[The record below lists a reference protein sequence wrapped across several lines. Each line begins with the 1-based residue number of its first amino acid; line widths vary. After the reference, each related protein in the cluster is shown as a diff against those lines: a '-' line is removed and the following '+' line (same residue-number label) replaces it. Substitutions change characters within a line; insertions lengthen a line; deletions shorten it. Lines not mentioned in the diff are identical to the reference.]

1 MSTFRHSNK
10 INLIIEG
17 NIGAGKSTF
26 LRLLANALDVQPVFE
41 RHDKWQDVGGGN
53 LLDHFY
59 QDTQRWGYT
68 FQTYAFV
75 SRVVE
80 QEKFLALADPK
91 PLVLERSVYS
101 DRYCFAKNA
110 YEMGLMSGLEWDLY
124 KNWFSWL
131 VESYTVRPTG
141 FIYLQAE
148 PEICFKRMQTRGRHE
163 EKTVGLDYLQRLH
176 DKHEQW
182 LLQKQEIAPYLRDL
196 PVLVLDCNP
205 EFERDLVHQAR
216 LFAQVRSFYNLQEQL
231 NLPPKSSAAQLS
243 L

>member
-1 MSTFRHSNK
+1 MSMFRQSNK
-10 INLIIEG
+10 VNLIIEG

-26 LRLLANALDVQPVFE
+26 LRLLAGVLDIQPVFE

-59 QDTQRWGYT
+59 QDTRRWGYT

-80 QEKFLALADPK
+80 QEKFLAANDSQ

-110 YEMGLMSGLEWDLY
+110 YEMGLMSTLEWDLY

-141 FIYLQAE
+141 FIYLQTE
-148 PEICFKRMQTRGRHE
+148 PEVCFKRMHTRGRQE
-163 EKTVGLDYLQRLH
+163 EKAVGLEYLQRLH

-182 LLQKQEIAPYLRDL
+182 LLQKQEVAAYLCDL

-216 LFAQVRSFYNLQEQL
+216 LFAQVRAFYNLPERL
-231 NLPPKSSAAQLS
+231 DLLPKNERP
-243 L
+243 